1 MALILISNDD
11 GIDALGLK
19 VLRDAADDLGRVVVF
34 APEGERSGS
43 SHSLSIHKSIKVKK
57 IDDNTY
63 STNGTPT
70 DCILYS
76 VRGILENKPDI
87 ILGGINQGANLGSDV
102 SYSGTVAVAMEG
114 TLLGIPS
121 LAFSQIDFYN
131 SFDPEFAKK
140 VVNWIIRQVLK
151 EKLPEG
157 VFLNVNLPPS
167 PNGKIKITKLG
178 NRVYRDE
185 IIKVKK
191 EKEEFIYSLAGES
204 PTWIS
209 SPNSDFD
216 AVHEGFVSITPI
228 HMEYTD
234 FEMIEKLRRWEE
246 VY

>member
-11 GIDALGLK
+11 GIDALGLN
-19 VLRDAADDLGRVVVF
+19 VLREAVADLGQTIVF

-43 SHSLSIHKSIKVKK
+43 SHSLTIHKSITVKK
-57 IDDNTY
+57 TDENTY
-63 STNGTPT
+63 STDGTPT

-76 VRGILENKPDI
+76 VRGILKNKPDLV
-87 ILGGINQGANLGSDV
+87 LGGINHGSNLGSDV

-121 LAFSQIDFYN
+121 VAFSQIDFYN
-131 SFDPEFAKK
+131 SFNADFAKS
-140 VVNWIIRQVLK
+140 VANWIARQILK
-151 EKLPEG
+151 DKLPEG

-167 PNGKIKITKLG
+167 PNGKIKITSLG
-178 NRVYRDE
+178 NRIYRDE
-185 IIKVKK
+185 ISKVR
-191 EKEEFIYSLAGES
+191 EKGNELIYSLGGEE
-204 PTWIS
+204 PTWVS

-234 FEMIEKLRRWEE
+234 FDMIEKLLHWEKD
-246 VY
+246 Y